1 MSLSKI
7 NGNHSSQSNYYYKYE
22 KFHAKQ
28 VNLIN
33 EKRSVREFL
42 FLNTSI
48 FFLYKL
54 SVQMSIF
61 EAINIYEFKLIFIL

>member
-54 SVQMSIF
+54 SV
-61 EAINIYEFKLIFIL
+61 

>member
-33 EKRSVREFL
+33 EKKKRERIP

>member
-7 NGNHSSQSNYYYKYE
+7 NGNHFSQSNYYNKYE

-33 EKRSVREFL
+33 EKRSVREFP
-42 FLNTSI
+42 FLYTSI
-48 FFLYKL
+48 FVLYKL
-54 SVQMSIF
+54 SV
-61 EAINIYEFKLIFIL
+61 